1 MWPICKIKILGK
13 EMCFGKVK
21 RKWKFYNILDFKFV
35 DNFYYYYSL
44 IGFFLPFNLKKK
56 IKIKLLLLLLIKVGP
71 YYGEIKGNELGG
83 VQNGTQSDPK
93 IKDPT

>member
-44 IGFFLPFNLKKK
+44 IGFFLPFNLKKNKNK
-56 IKIKLLLLLLIKVGP
+56 ITFTSSHKSGSLLWRNKR
-71 YYGEIKGNELGG
+71 E
-83 VQNGTQSDPK
+83 
-93 IKDPT
+93 